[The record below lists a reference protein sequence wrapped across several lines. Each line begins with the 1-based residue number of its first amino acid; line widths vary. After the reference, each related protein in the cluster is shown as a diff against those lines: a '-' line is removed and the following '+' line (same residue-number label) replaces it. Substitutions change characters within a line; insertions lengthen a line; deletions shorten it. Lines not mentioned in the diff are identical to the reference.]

1 MKSNFSLLFFCICG
15 IFILS
20 TCNKD
25 KCNQHEIANLTF
37 TQGDRSIIPY
47 TGNETLIFKN
57 TLGDSIVFEKGL
69 KQISSNVEYQYTR
82 HEALGNNDCQGDYIT
97 SEKDEMD
104 FYASIGKGFLKIYFS
119 NSYSF
124 DHPVP
129 IKYIDFILMP
139 TDTVELAFLARFKFS
154 NDTLFNYPNSKDSII
169 AYHNQITIGLKTFS
183 DVYELYTSYIPLESP
198 EWYKTAFYSTKD
210 GLIGLRTNY
219 GRLLYLDSKR

>member
-1 MKSNFSLLFFCICG
+1 MKSKILFSFYCFCCIVS
-15 IFILS
+15 LS
-20 TCNKD
+20 NCNKE
-25 KCNQHEIANLTF
+25 KCNQNEIANLTF
-37 TQGDRSIIPY
+37 TNEDRSIIPY

-97 SEKDEMD
+97 SEKDEIE
-104 FYASIGKGFLKIYFS
+104 FHASFGKGSLRIYFS

-124 DHPVP
+124 DHQIS

-139 TDTVELAFLARFKFS
+139 TDTLELAFLARFEFS
-154 NDTLFNYPNSKDSII
+154 NDTLFNYPNSKDSIV
-169 AYHNQITIGLKTFS
+169 AYHNQITIGPKSFS
-183 DVYELYTSYIPLESP
+183 DVYELYTCYIPLESP